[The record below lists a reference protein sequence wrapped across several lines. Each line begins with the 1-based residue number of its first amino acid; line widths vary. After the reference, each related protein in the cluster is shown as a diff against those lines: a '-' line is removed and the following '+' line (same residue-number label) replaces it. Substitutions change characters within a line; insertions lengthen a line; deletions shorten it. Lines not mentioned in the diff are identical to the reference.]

1 MICTVG
7 DVCAHDL
14 LICQH
19 CWCFFCHVLSYYLIF
34 LLLFQFYQL
43 LTVFYWSD
51 LQTTRRERK
60 PFCHPLVHVAVSERV
75 GLLWLLCF
83 DETCTSKWFLKV
95 LVTALCSF
103 ASWCIML
110 VVLETLCC
118 WIHWKLS
125 RVRHGASRGTSCVA
139 VFRCRRRSSKIS
151 VVLWLGWISTQNR
164 SGQSIVHLSFANVAW
179 RRSFC
184 VVAKYDWA
192 HSNQFESRNQVVLW
206 NTYVHSCEEYKD
218 FCDRTSSVLKHAKH
232 ALFSSQLQDA
242 SDAMFEAFSMTEE
255 RLQAVSLAC
264 DDDGHDAP
272 QPNKSVKLH
281 PWYCDIRPI
290 QSLDMKS
297 SLACLVRICCKKHW
311 EFVGNRPQVLCPQWL
326 HPMPQLNEAENI
338 VGHPVGHLLDIWTAT
353 ESQAARAELRIAAHS
368 CGPPGTYWFP
378 WIGCAEPSLETTWD
392 DLRICW
398 GQALGT
404 AVAEDVPGH
413 CYVAAG
419 FVDLARFNE
428 RPRSGHFAVL
438 GTKRTI
444 PYITFKL
451 HLYYI

>member
-1 MICTVG
+1 MYRWGCL
-7 DVCAHDL
+7 CARLADL
-14 LICQH
+14 SALLR
-19 CWCFFCHVLSYYLIF
+19 FFCHVLSSYLIF

-125 RVRHGASRGTSCVA
+125 RVRHRASRGTSCVA

-151 VVLWLGWISTQNR
+151 VVLRLGWISTQNR
-164 SGQSIVHLSFANVAW
+164 SGQSIVHLSFANVPW

-184 VVAKYDWA
+184 VVAKYDWAHRA

-218 FCDRTSSVLKHAKH
+218 FCDRTSSVLKH

-272 QPNKSVKLH
+272 QPSNQSSRIR
-281 PWYCDIRPI
+281 DIATYGRFRVWTWNRAW
-290 QSLDMKS
+290 SALM
-297 SLACLVRICCKKHW
+297 RIFCCKKHW
-311 EFVGNRPQVLCPQWL
+311 EFVGNPPQVLCPQWL

-338 VGHPVGHLLDIWTAT
+338 VGHSVGHPVGH
-353 ESQAARAELRIAAHS
+353 
-368 CGPPGTYWFP
+368 
-378 WIGCAEPSLETTWD
+378 
-392 DLRICW
+392 
-398 GQALGT
+398 
-404 AVAEDVPGH
+404 PGH
-413 CYVAAG
+413 LNCHG
-419 FVDLARFNE
+419 
-428 RPRSGHFAVL
+428 
-438 GTKRTI
+438 
-444 PYITFKL
+444 ITSSSR
-451 HLYYI
+451 

>member
-1 MICTVG
+1 M
-7 DVCAHDL
+7 
-14 LICQH
+14 
-19 CWCFFCHVLSYYLIF
+19 
-34 LLLFQFYQL
+34 
-43 LTVFYWSD
+43 
-51 LQTTRRERK
+51 
-60 PFCHPLVHVAVSERV
+60 
-75 GLLWLLCF
+75 
-83 DETCTSKWFLKV
+83 
-95 LVTALCSF
+95 
-103 ASWCIML
+103 
-110 VVLETLCC
+110 
-118 WIHWKLS
+118 
-125 RVRHGASRGTSCVA
+125 RHRASRGTSCVA

-151 VVLWLGWISTQNR
+151 VVLRLGWISTQNR

-218 FCDRTSSVLKHAKH
+218 FCDRTSSVSKQAKH

-272 QPNKSVKLH
+272 QPNKSVKPH
-281 PWYCDIRPI
+281 PWYCNIRPI

-338 VGHPVGHLLDIWTAT
+338 VGHPVGHPVRHPVGHLLDIWTAT

-378 WIGCAEPSLETTWD
+378 WIGCAEPSLETKDRLWGRLLLRTCLGIATW
-392 DLRICW
+392 L
-398 GQALGT
+398 LGLWT
-404 AVAEDVPGH
+404 WQGSTNGRDQDISQFLEQKEQS
-413 CYVAAG
+413 
-419 FVDLARFNE
+419 L
-428 RPRSGHFAVL
+428 
-438 GTKRTI
+438 I
-444 PYITFKL
+444 I
-451 HLYYI
+451 HLYTIYIQFIYNLQLPTVLDCHGLKHMFLIWSYLLCWCDDDRYINVDADHRLRTLRQDI